1 MIKKA
6 LSVASSCGIPLT
18 TSVVECSDGA
28 TDMLIS
34 FVKSRYDA
42 RHALVVCDANT
53 CVFTDKIIS
62 SLSCSVFVLPG
73 NSHADEIH
81 TEMLSSYISQ
91 NGLPSVMI
99 AVGSGSVHDIVRFC
113 AHEAHVEMIS
123 YPTASSVDGFV
134 SGVAAMTMHG
144 QKLTYPSTSPVALF
158 ADPSVYRSAPSRLC
172 ASGVGDVIGKITALF
187 DWEFSHII
195 TGEALNVDIYN
206 LMKSA
211 LDRVIEGADKGGD
224 EFVDLVMEGL
234 ILSGLAMQLAGSSR
248 PASGSEHHMS
258 HFWEMHVAN
267 PPTDALHGEKV
278 GVGTILMLSHIKAN
292 AEIAS
297 RDIDIDISKIYSR
310 DIVEPIY
317 GSLTDGIINE
327 NIPNGVRSSAL
338 AKLGRSSLPA
348 NFEILEKLIF
358 SLPTPDVVKS
368 LLAKVGAPVSLS
380 ELSLPD
386 NDDFVSTSLY
396 YSPYVR
402 NRLTF
407 SKVISAINISE
418 RLT

>member
-1 MIKKA
+1 MIKEA
-6 LSVASSCGIPLT
+6 LSIASSCGIPLT

-28 TDMLIS
+28 TDLLVS
-34 FVKSRYDA
+34 FVKSRYNA
-42 RHALVVCDANT
+42 RHALVICDANT
-53 CVFTDKIIS
+53 SVYADKIVS

-81 TEMLSSYISQ
+81 TEMLSSFIRQS
-91 NGLPSVMI
+91 GLPSIMI
-99 AVGSGSVHDIVRFC
+99 AVGSGSIHDIVRFC
-113 AHEAHVEMIS
+113 AHEIHVEMIS

-158 ADPSVYRSAPSRLC
+158 AEPSVYRSAPSKLC

-187 DWEFSHII
+187 DWEFSHIL
-195 TGEALNVDIYN
+195 TGEKMNVDIYN

-211 LDRVIEGADKGGD
+211 LDRVIEGADKGSD

-267 PPTDALHGEKV
+267 SPTDALHGEKV

-292 AEIAS
+292 ADIVMH
-297 RDIDIDISKIYSR
+297 DIDLDISKIYSR
-310 DIVEPIY
+310 DIVEPVY
-317 GSLTDGIINE
+317 GSLTDGIIKE
-327 NIPNGVRSSAL
+327 NMPSGVQSSAL
-338 AKLGRSSLPA
+338 AKLGRTSLSA
-348 NFEILEKLIF
+348 NCEVLTKLIS
-358 SLPTPDVVKS
+358 SLPTPDFVKS
-368 LLAKVGAPVSLS
+368 MLAKVGAPVSLS

-386 NDDFVSTSLY
+386 NDKFVSTSLY

-407 SKVISAINISE
+407 SKVISAIKISE
-418 RLT
+418 R